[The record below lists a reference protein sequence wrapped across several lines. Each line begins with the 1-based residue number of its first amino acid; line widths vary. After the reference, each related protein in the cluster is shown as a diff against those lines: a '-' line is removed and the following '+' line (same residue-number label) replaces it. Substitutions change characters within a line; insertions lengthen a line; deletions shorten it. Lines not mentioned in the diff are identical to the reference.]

1 MAYSEKHPSGAKA
14 HVDFAAFTAVR
25 AKALTYQSCP
35 VTKPLYTKN
44 EIALGGDSILVQSGF
59 ETYSFTGT
67 GIESMEWNGQ
77 LFC

>member
-1 MAYSEKHPSGAKA
+1 MAYSEQHPSGAKA

-44 EIALGGDSILVQSGF
+44 EIALGWDRTISP
-59 ETYSFTGT
+59 
-67 GIESMEWNGQ
+67 
-77 LFC
+77 

>member
-44 EIALGGDSILVQSGF
+44 EIALKIGF
-59 ETYSFTGT
+59 D
-67 GIESMEWNGQ
+67 Q
-77 LFC
+77 RQRLFAERHAAGLAGRK

>member
-44 EIALGGDSILVQSGF
+44 EIALDVKFSQSPG
-59 ETYSFTGT
+59 
-67 GIESMEWNGQ
+67 
-77 LFC
+77 

>member
-44 EIALGGDSILVQSGF
+44 EIALLIRQENSGIYSHPFPQKTRKWMGHPDSI
-59 ETYSFTGT
+59 
-67 GIESMEWNGQ
+67 
-77 LFC
+77 